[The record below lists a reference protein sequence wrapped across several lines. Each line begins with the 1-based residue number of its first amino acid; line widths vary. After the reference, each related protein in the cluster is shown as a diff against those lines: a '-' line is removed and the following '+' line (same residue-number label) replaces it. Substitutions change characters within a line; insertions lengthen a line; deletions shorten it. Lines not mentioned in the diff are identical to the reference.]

1 MVQNAPYS
9 IEINVLEQI
18 VFLELCPI
26 FDGSLHHLS
35 DRYEKNS
42 PQCKMAL
49 MHMGAK
55 KRKKIGF
62 PRPNL
67 VVNLSSCPVAIIN
80 AIFKYLILSHD
91 FLTFLMSRQAP
102 VLQLVQ
108 YPTPSQ
114 QVQVI
119 QSKQSLMFS
128 VHDTM

>member
-91 FLTFLMSRQAP
+91 FLTILCPENLTFPKAEREQRCP
-102 VLQLVQ
+102 RLV
-108 YPTPSQ
+108 
-114 QVQVI
+114 VVI
-119 QSKQSLMFS
+119 SCLFISI
-128 VHDTM
+128 